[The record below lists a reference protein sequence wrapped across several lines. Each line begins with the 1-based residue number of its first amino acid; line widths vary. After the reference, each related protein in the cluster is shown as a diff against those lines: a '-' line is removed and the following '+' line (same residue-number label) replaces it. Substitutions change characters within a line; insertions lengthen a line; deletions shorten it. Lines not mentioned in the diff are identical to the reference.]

1 MTRQRYRTPFGFHT
15 AYCGGRRGL
24 YGWEANETTSRAK
37 SELKARLE
45 VLMIQRSLTE
55 LWGADAPQKIRQV
68 IRYDLEERAA
78 AESDDSILE
87 SLKQQSSTESHF
99 FHALNR
105 VLEAKLPDVCESIFE
120 DLCVGAKVVVW
131 GLSRESIEL
140 ATDAIERMAKS
151 REYSALMRQLKLG
164 IWATHGDAGENMR
177 HEAALEFRRHDGPA
191 VILATMDCMPEGISL
206 GPVMVNGVLRPGAT
220 IEHFIQIHYN
230 PTTMIQAENRPI
242 LKDGV
247 EKVRIVYHIAAGTR
261 EERLEQ
267 TVLPKVETLAAMM
280 NTDAAEDI
288 LSAFVAGKNSLKD
301 LLASLVDCM
310 PVDAESDLDLN
321 LEDVSSET

>member
-1 MTRQRYRTPFGFHT
+1 MARERYRTPFGFHT
-15 AYCGGRRGL
+15 AYCGGRRGI
-24 YGWEANETTSRAK
+24 YGWEANDTGLRAK
-37 SELKARLE
+37 TELKSRLE

-68 IRYDLEERAA
+68 IRYDLDEKATTT
-78 AESDDSILE
+78 DDSIVEAAKKLNE
-87 SLKQQSSTESHF
+87 GHF

-105 VLEAKLPDVCESIFE
+105 VLEAKLPEVCESIFE

-131 GLSRESIEL
+131 GLSRESVEL
-140 ATDAIERMAKS
+140 ATDAIERTAKS
-151 REYSALMRQLKLG
+151 REYAALMRQLKLG

-177 HEAALEFRRHDGPA
+177 HEAALEFRRHQGPG
-191 VILATMDCMPEGISL
+191 VIVATMDCMPEGISL
-206 GPVMVNGVLRPGAT
+206 GPIAVDGKLRAGAS

-247 EKVRIVYHIAAGTR
+247 DKVRIIYHIAAGTR

-280 NTDAAEDI
+280 NTDAADDI
-288 LSAFVAGKNSLKD
+288 LAAFAANRTSLRD
-301 LLASLVDCM
+301 LLSSLVDSM
-310 PVDAESDLDLN
+310 PVDTASDIDLTEEN
-321 LEDVSSET
+321 FDVS

>member
-1 MTRQRYRTPFGFHT
+1 MARERYRTPFGFHT
-15 AYCGGRRGL
+15 AYCGGRRGI
-24 YGWEANETTSRAK
+24 YGWEANDTTSRART
-37 SELKARLE
+37 ELKARLE

-78 AESDDSILE
+78 IAGDESILDA
-87 SLKQQSSTESHF
+87 LKQQARAESHF

-131 GLSRESIEL
+131 GLSRESVEL
-140 ATDAIERMAKS
+140 ATDAIEKMAKS

-164 IWATHGDAGENMR
+164 VWATHGDAGENMR
-177 HEAALEFRRHDGPA
+177 HEAALEFRQHDGPA
-191 VILATMDCMPEGISL
+191 VIVATMDCMPEGISL
-206 GPVMVNGVLRPGAT
+206 GPVKVDGVLRPGAS
-220 IEHFIQIHYN
+220 IEHFMQIHYN

-280 NTDAAEDI
+280 NTDAADDI
-288 LSAFVAGKNSLKD
+288 LSAFAAGRTSLND
-301 LLASLVDCM
+301 LLNSLVDAM
-310 PVDAESDLDLN
+310 PENTASDIDLTEEN
-321 LEDVSSET
+321 FDVS